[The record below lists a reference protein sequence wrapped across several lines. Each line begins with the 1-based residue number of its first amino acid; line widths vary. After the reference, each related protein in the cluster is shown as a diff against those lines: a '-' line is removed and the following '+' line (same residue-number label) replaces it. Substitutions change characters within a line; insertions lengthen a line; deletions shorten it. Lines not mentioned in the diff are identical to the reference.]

1 MKHLLSL
8 IRFCHAVLLVAIIG
22 LSATSCRD
30 SVSIS
35 ETTVEVP
42 LSSLTVTPGTLQ
54 PAFSSNTTSYQVEVS
69 TTVSTVTVTTTPRDS
84 TTTLSINGIDTN
96 PGQGRPITLSSSEPT
111 TTISIVLTSQNGLES
126 RYDILVRK
134 VDNTLSSLSVTP
146 GPLAPTFNPGTL
158 NYQVDVA
165 NDINSVTVV
174 ATKADSHAVMSGSVT
189 AGAGVTTGQAIIPLN
204 GPGLSTEISI
214 TVGVPNGEART
225 YRITVRRAASGN
237 NNLSALTVTPP
248 GSFPPPGFSPSTL
261 TYTVN
266 VATNVNR
273 VDVTATKSD
282 PNAVM
287 AIDSTIVPAG
297 TASGS
302 ALNIPLGGPGTPTT
316 ISIVVTAQNGIPK
329 TYSVTVNRAA
339 STDDTLSALTVTAN
353 SIEQPLAP
361 GFNPSTFDYTVTVAA
376 TVTEVTVSAT
386 KSDRSAVMLIGSVTV
401 PAGTLSGQETFPLSG
416 PGSQTVTSILV
427 TAQSGGA
434 PKTYTIR
441 VNRAASNDNNLSAL
455 SLIGNTATGTIPLAL
470 TPLFDR
476 NHLNYTVE
484 ASFDVQSV
492 TVTATKSDPNA
503 ILSGSVPDPGA
514 GIAIGQ
520 ATIQYIFL
528 LPPQVS
534 ITVIAQDGT
543 PIPAPYTITV
553 IQMPTPP
560 PFP

>member
-22 LSATSCRD
+22 ITATGCRD

-42 LSSLTVTPGTLQ
+42 LSNLTVTPGTLQ

-69 TTVSTVTVTTTPRDS
+69 TTVSTVTVTATPRDS

-111 TTISIVLTSQNGLES
+111 TTISIVLTNQNGLES

-165 NDINSVTVV
+165 SDINSVTVV

-189 AGAGVTTGQAIIPLN
+189 AGAGVTTSQATIPLN
-204 GPGLSTEISI
+204 GPGSSIEISI
-214 TVGVPNGEART
+214 VVGVPNGEART

-287 AIDSTIVPAG
+287 AIDSIIVPAG

-316 ISIVVTAQNGIPK
+316 ISIVVTAQNGSPK

-339 STDDTLSALTVTAN
+339 STDDTLSTLTVTAN
-353 SIEQPLAP
+353 SIEQPLVP
-361 GFNPSTFDYTVTVAA
+361 GFSAGTFDYTVTVAA
-376 TVTEVTVSAT
+376 TVPEVVVSAT
-386 KSDRSAVMLIGSVTV
+386 KSDRSAVMLIGSLTV
-401 PAGTLSGQETFPLSG
+401 PAGTLSGQVTFPLGG
-416 PGSQTVTSILV
+416 PGSQTLISILV

-434 PKTYTIR
+434 PKPYTIT
-441 VNRAASNDNNLSAL
+441 VNRAASTDDTLLAL
-455 SLIGNTATGTIPLAL
+455 SVTANSIEQPLDQIFNAGIL
-470 TPLFDR
+470 GYVV
-476 NHLNYTVE
+476 NVE
-484 ASFDVQSV
+484 SAVEQV
-492 TVTATKSDPNA
+492 TLSATKSDLNA
-503 ILSGSVPDPGA
+503 VMAIGSVTVPAGTASGSAPNIPLNGSGTSTV
-514 GIAIGQ
+514 
-520 ATIQYIFL
+520 
-528 LPPQVS
+528 VS
-534 ITVIAQDGT
+534 IFVTAQSGG
-543 PIPAPYTITV
+543 IPKIYTITV
-553 IQMPTPP
+553 NRAL
-560 PFP
+560 

>member
-22 LSATSCRD
+22 ITATGCRD

-69 TTVSTVTVTTTPRDS
+69 TTVSTVTVTATPRDS

-111 TTISIVLTSQNGLES
+111 TTISIVLTNQNGLES

-165 NDINSVTVV
+165 SDINSVTVV

-189 AGAGVTTGQAIIPLN
+189 AGAGVTTSQATIPLN
-204 GPGLSTEISI
+204 GPGSSIEISI
-214 TVGVPNGEART
+214 VVGVPNGEART

-261 TYTVN
+261 TYTAN

-287 AIDSTIVPAG
+287 AIDSIIVPAG

-316 ISIVVTAQNGIPK
+316 ISIVVTAQNGSPK

-339 STDDTLSALTVTAN
+339 STDDTLSTLTVTAN
-353 SIEQPLAP
+353 SIEQPLVP
-361 GFNPSTFDYTVTVAA
+361 GFSAGTFDYTVTVAA
-376 TVTEVTVSAT
+376 TVPEVVVSAT
-386 KSDRSAVMLIGSVTV
+386 KSDRSAVMLIGSLTV
-401 PAGTLSGQETFPLSG
+401 PAGTLSGQATFPLGG
-416 PGSQTVTSILV
+416 PGSQTLISILV

-434 PKTYTIR
+434 PKPYTIT
-441 VNRAASNDNNLSAL
+441 VNRAASTDDTLLAL
-455 SLIGNTATGTIPLAL
+455 SVTANSIEQPLDQIFNAGIL
-470 TPLFDR
+470 GYVV
-476 NHLNYTVE
+476 NVE
-484 ASFDVQSV
+484 SAVEQV
-492 TVTATKSDPNA
+492 TVSATKSDLNA
-503 ILSGSVPDPGA
+503 VMAIGSVTVPAGTASGSAPNIPLNGPG
-514 GIAIGQ
+514 
-520 ATIQYIFL
+520 TSTV
-528 LPPQVS
+528 VS
-534 ITVIAQDGT
+534 IFVTAQSGG
-543 PIPAPYTITV
+543 IPKIYTITV
-553 IQMPTPP
+553 NRAL
-560 PFP
+560 

>member
-1 MKHLLSL
+1 MKVIKIIMKHLLSL

-22 LSATSCRD
+22 ITATGCRD

-42 LSSLTVTPGTLQ
+42 LSNLTVTPGTLQ

-69 TTVSTVTVTTTPRDS
+69 TTVSTVTVTATPRDS

-111 TTISIVLTSQNGLES
+111 TTISIVLTNQNGLES

-165 NDINSVTVV
+165 SDINSVTVV

-189 AGAGVTTGQAIIPLN
+189 AGAGVTTSQATIPLN
-204 GPGLSTEISI
+204 GPGSSIEISI
-214 TVGVPNGEART
+214 VVGVPNGEART

-302 ALNIPLGGPGTPTT
+302 ALNIPLGGPGTSTI
-316 ISIVVTAQNGIPK
+316 ISIVVTAQNGSPQ

-339 STDDTLSALTVTAN
+339 SGN
-353 SIEQPLAP
+353 
-361 GFNPSTFDYTVTVAA
+361 
-376 TVTEVTVSAT
+376 
-386 KSDRSAVMLIGSVTV
+386 
-401 PAGTLSGQETFPLSG
+401 
-416 PGSQTVTSILV
+416 
-427 TAQSGGA
+427 
-434 PKTYTIR
+434 
-441 VNRAASNDNNLSAL
+441 NNLSGLMVASGTSVLPL
-455 SLIGNTATGTIPLAL
+455 SPPFVSSTQAYDVN
-470 TPLFDR
+470 
-476 NHLNYTVE
+476 V
-484 ASFDVQSV
+484 ASQVTDV
-492 TVTATKSDPNA
+492 TVTATLEDPRASMTIAGQGIN
-503 ILSGSVPDPGA
+503 SGQPRNIS
-514 GIAIGQ
+514 
-520 ATIQYIFL
+520 L
-528 LPPQVS
+528 LPPPPSSTEIEIIVIAQDTSQKPYRITVHRAAPS
-534 ITVIAQDGT
+534 SDATLSDLSVTAGSLDQPFNANIFAYTVINVPTGEAVVIVTASKSDQNSTMSALGSVISPPGTPTGTVAVLLGTTVGITVIAQDAVT
-543 PIPAPYTITV
+543 SNTYNITFSPTLPAP
-553 IQMPTPP
+553 
-560 PFP
+560 

>member
-22 LSATSCRD
+22 ITATGCRD

-42 LSSLTVTPGTLQ
+42 LSNLTVTPGTLQ

-69 TTVSTVTVTTTPRDS
+69 TTVSTVTVTATPRDS

-111 TTISIVLTSQNGLES
+111 TTISIVLTNQNGLES

-165 NDINSVTVV
+165 SDINSVTVV

-189 AGAGVTTGQAIIPLN
+189 AGAGVTTSQATIPLN
-204 GPGLSTEISI
+204 GPGSSIEISI
-214 TVGVPNGEART
+214 VVGVPNGEART

-302 ALNIPLGGPGTPTT
+302 ALNIPLGGPGTSTI
-316 ISIVVTAQNGIPK
+316 ISIVVTAQNGSPQ

-339 STDDTLSALTVTAN
+339 SGN
-353 SIEQPLAP
+353 
-361 GFNPSTFDYTVTVAA
+361 
-376 TVTEVTVSAT
+376 
-386 KSDRSAVMLIGSVTV
+386 
-401 PAGTLSGQETFPLSG
+401 
-416 PGSQTVTSILV
+416 
-427 TAQSGGA
+427 
-434 PKTYTIR
+434 
-441 VNRAASNDNNLSAL
+441 NNLSGLMVASGTSVLPL
-455 SLIGNTATGTIPLAL
+455 SPPFVSSTQAYDVN
-470 TPLFDR
+470 
-476 NHLNYTVE
+476 V
-484 ASFDVQSV
+484 ASQVTDV
-492 TVTATKSDPNA
+492 TVTATLEDPRASMTIAGQGIN
-503 ILSGSVPDPGA
+503 SGQPRNIS
-514 GIAIGQ
+514 
-520 ATIQYIFL
+520 L
-528 LPPQVS
+528 LPPPPSSTEIEIIVIAQDTSQKPYRITVHRAAPS
-534 ITVIAQDGT
+534 SDATLSDLSVTAGSLDQPFNANIFAYTVINVPTGEAVVIVTASKSDQNSTMSALGSVISPPGTPTGTVAVLLGTTVGITVIAQDAVT
-543 PIPAPYTITV
+543 SNTYNITFSPTLPAP
-553 IQMPTPP
+553 
-560 PFP
+560 